1 MHNMQIEGKK
11 NQNSYLMIML
21 LSFILCAGLFYVE
34 YHLRP
39 DYLWQTLLK
48 WSLFFLIPFLF
59 FRKSIVIGRF
69 SLRTIQHWVVLWFIT
84 WGAIYIAYYFLQ
96 NSISWD
102 NIQAY
107 LNEKNITAT
116 TFVLAFLYVMFWN
129 SFLEEVFFRWW
140 IFNSLYSSNKVFAYI
155 FSAGLFSV
163 YHLVIFLTW
172 FTGPILLIALAW
184 LFIGWLLFAY
194 LYTLNSSIWTAWL
207 VHIFADLVI
216 VFIAF
221 SRFFS

>member
-1 MHNMQIEGKK
+1 MHTMQIELKK
-11 NQNSYLMIML
+11 NQKSCLLVTL
-21 LSFILCAGLFYVE
+21 LSFVLCAGLFCVE
-34 YHLRP
+34 YRLGL
-39 DYLWQTLLK
+39 DYLWQTALK
-48 WSLFFLIPFLF
+48 WSLFFLVPFLF
-59 FRKSIVIGRF
+59 FRKSIIIGRF
-69 SLRTIQHWVVLWFIT
+69 SLRTIQQGIILGLIT

-96 NSISWD
+96 SHISWD
-102 NIQAY
+102 IIQTY

-116 TFVLAFLYVMFWN
+116 TFIVAFLYVMFWN
-129 SFLEEVFFRWW
+129 SFLEEIFFRWW
-140 IFNSLYSSNKVFAYI
+140 IFNSLYSSNKAFAYI

-172 FTGPILLIALAW
+172 FTGPILFIALAW